1 MATAKIFALVMIVTT
16 MFSAGLQV
24 NLQEVGTILRRY
36 GILLKALLANFVLV
50 PLFAWLLLRAF
61 HVQEDVSIGI
71 LLMAMSPGVPF
82 LVNSAGRKQG
92 GSLSFVL
99 VIAFLF
105 SALSVVTIP
114 ITAALLF
121 PHDITVPAVKF
132 LTTLVGFQLVPLVV
146 GAVIGPRLSEKVAD
160 ATIRI
165 LHLVFLAATLA
176 LVVVLGPKLVS
187 SVTSVYG
194 FGQLAIIAAIGLFA
208 LAAGWLLGGPDRAY
222 RRTLSIGTLMRNI
235 GLCALIGTSDFADTL
250 VVPAVI
256 SYFAITFVLSL
267 PVRMYYQRTSA
278 AVATH

>member
-1 MATAKIFALVMIVTT
+1 MAIPKIFALVMIVTT
-16 MFSAGLQV
+16 MLSAGLQV
-24 NLQEVGTILRRY
+24 NLQEIGAILRRY
-36 GILLKALLANFVLV
+36 DVLLKALLANFVLV

-105 SALSVVTIP
+105 SALSVITIP

-121 PHDITVPAVKF
+121 PHDINVPAVNF
-132 LTTLVGFQLVPLVV
+132 LTTLVGFQLVPLVL
-146 GAVIGPRLSEKVAD
+146 GAAIGPRLSEKSAG
-160 ATIRI
+160 TSIRI

-176 LVVVLGPKLVS
+176 LAVVLVPKLIA

-208 LAAGWLLGGPDRAY
+208 LAVGWLLGGPDRAY

-267 PVRMYYQRTSA
+267 PVRMYYKRTSDA
-278 AVATH
+278 AVAH